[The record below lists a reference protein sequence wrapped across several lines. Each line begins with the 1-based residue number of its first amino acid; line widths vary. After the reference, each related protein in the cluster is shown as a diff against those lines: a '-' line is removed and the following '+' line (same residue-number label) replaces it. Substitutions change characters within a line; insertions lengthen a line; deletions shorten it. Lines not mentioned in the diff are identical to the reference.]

1 MCTLCMDRKWWPAP
15 LWDRHALVPGAP
27 FLWGSPDQLCSILNA
42 TDNVALVGNG
52 PLTSEQ
58 RQAINQAGRVV
69 RINALNNR
77 QALHH
82 LNAVRSQ
89 HADDYGATKL
99 ESG

>member
-1 MCTLCMDRKWWPAP
+1 MAHVGPFCICRKWWPAP
-15 LWDRHALVPGAP
+15 LWDRHALVPGSP

-58 RQAINQAGRVV
+58 RQAINQAGSVV

-77 QALHH
+77 
-82 LNAVRSQ
+82 
-89 HADDYGATKL
+89 
-99 ESG
+99 

>member
-1 MCTLCMDRKWWPAP
+1 MCKFCMYRKWWPAP

-77 QALHH
+77 
-82 LNAVRSQ
+82 
-89 HADDYGATKL
+89 
-99 ESG
+99 